1 MRYESVRKHYKRTK
15 TPAKLTSLVS
25 YGFAS
30 AIASVDVYDDDV
42 TRASIKELGQDPDQ
56 DLSCVYCGEGAT
68 GWDHLHALVK
78 DGEYT
83 GRGHVL
89 ANLVPSCA
97 RCNASKGN
105 SNWRDWMRK
114 EGFDSR
120 MDPIAEH
127 QAECVRDRLEGT
139 EVAQLLAQYRLL
151 RQGIIERMHEA
162 EELSG
167 KIRAASERM
176 VRQSQDSAA

>member
-1 MRYESVRKHYKRTK
+1 MDE
-15 TPAKLTSLVS
+15 
-25 YGFAS
+25 
-30 AIASVDVYDDDV
+30 YDDDV
-42 TRASIKELGQDPDQ
+42 TRASIEALGMKPDQ
-56 DLSCVYCGEGAT
+56 DLSCVYCDKGAT

-83 GRGHVL
+83 GWGHVL

-105 SNWRDWMRK
+105 TDWRDWMRK
-114 EGFDSR
+114 KGLDSR
-120 MDPIAEH
+120 VEPIAEH
-127 QAECVRDRLEGT
+127 QADCVRDWFEGT

-151 RQGIIERMHEA
+151 REGIIERMHEA

-167 KIRAASERM
+167 KIRAASGRM